1 MLRPRPSGFSEVGR
15 RASEI
20 EGRRQE
26 EGRMDELGTI
36 LGVWAH
42 PDDEAYLAAGIMAR
56 AVRNGSRVVC
66 VTATRGE
73 GGSMDEEKWP
83 PESMGE
89 ADEGART
96 EPQILGVDEHVWLD
110 MRDVDMDTGLP
121 DEGYERIR
129 ELVAD
134 VRPDTIL
141 TFGPDGMTDHAAH
154 KDVSSWAT
162 KALDEAGK
170 RGSRVLYAT
179 VTPEW
184 AAEILPVWEPFN
196 VFRPGTP
203 PITPREELAVYYE
216 LPADILE
223 LKVRAINAHVSQ
235 VEAILEAVGPELW
248 WKQMSIEAFRPGQE
262 RS

>member
-1 MLRPRPSGFSEVGR
+1 
-15 RASEI
+15 
-20 EGRRQE
+20 
-26 EGRMDELGTI
+26 MDELGTI

-42 PDDEAYLAAGIMAR
+42 PDDEAYLTAGIMAR

-83 PESMGE
+83 PEKMGE
-89 ADEGART
+89 VRT
-96 EPQILGVDEHVWLD
+96 AELERSLEILGVQEHVWFD

-121 DEGYERIR
+121 EEGYERVR

-134 VRPDTIL
+134 VQPDTIL
-141 TFGPDGMTDHAAH
+141 TFGPDGMTGHAAH

-162 KALDEAGK
+162 KALIDAGK
-170 RGSRVLYAT
+170 PGSKVLYAT

-184 AAEILPVWEPFN
+184 AAEFLPVWAPFD

-203 PITPREELAVYYE
+203 PITPREELAIHYQ
-216 LPADILE
+216 LPDDVLG
-223 LKVRAINAHVSQ
+223 LKVDAINAHVSQ
-235 VEAILEAVGPELW
+235 VEAIIDAVGPDAW
-248 WKQMSIEAFRPGQE
+248 WKDMSTESFRLGE
-262 RS
+262 VRA

>member
-1 MLRPRPSGFSEVGR
+1 
-15 RASEI
+15 
-20 EGRRQE
+20 
-26 EGRMDELGTI
+26 MDELGTI

-42 PDDEAYLAAGIMAR
+42 PDDEAYLSAGIMAR

-83 PESMGE
+83 PENMGKVRT
-89 ADEGART
+89 DELERSL
-96 EPQILGVDEHVWLD
+96 EILGVTEHIWLD
-110 MRDVDMDTGLP
+110 MRDIDMDTGLP
-121 DEGYERIR
+121 DTGSKRIH

-134 VRPDTIL
+134 VQPDTIL

-154 KDVSSWAT
+154 KDVSRWAT
-162 KALDEAGK
+162 DSLRDVG
-170 RGSRVLYAT
+170 RSGSRVLYAT

-184 AAEILPVWEPFN
+184 AAEFLPVWEPFN

-216 LPADILE
+216 LPDDILDV
-223 LKVRAINAHVSQ
+223 KVKAINAHVSQ
-235 VEAILEAVGPELW
+235 VEAILEAVGPAMW
-248 WKQMSIEAFRPGQE
+248 WKEMSIEAFRLGEE